1 MLFVAD
7 VSATSLQRLD
17 NLPLRLLTVYNLRDS
32 EKFGGVLPRMSSTLR
47 KLTLENFPGFTDLSS
62 VAELQELEELA
73 LIINYN
79 VRTLE
84 PVGQL

>member
-1 MLFVAD
+1 MH
-7 VSATSLQRLD
+7 
-17 NLPLRLLTVYNLRDS
+17 LPLRQLTVYDLRDS
-32 EKFGGVLPRMSSTLR
+32 EQLGGVLPRMSSTLR